1 MISKQTAAGAEL
13 IAYCAANNIAI
24 PLTTIKY
31 GVGAPASEA
40 DIENLTDLISIQG
53 SVPITAKTQQTNTVF
68 CEGQISNVTPVQITT
83 GFLMTEAGVYG
94 TDPRTSIETL
104 IQYDWYNDGGLY
116 FPPASVGEVTKNT
129 SLGIVVGTATTV
141 ISQWNG
147 SNVLATKSNLADA
160 VTSIMG
166 GTFIPQYAIQDAVTK
181 IAGNVYRDNN
191 DGYNYYCTTTTDSV
205 VNSTSYFKPFTNKV
219 LSDRLDSCA
228 KVSSS
233 MSQFTETEVL
243 KGTANNLNS
252 VTSVFEYYNGNYA
265 NIPTVYTG
273 TSGIA
278 ITFSGSG
285 RAVQLALSNTA
296 ANIAYRAYTGS
307 TWTSWVLVK

>member
-1 MISKQTAAGAEL
+1 MISKQTNVGAEL
-13 IAYCAANNIAI
+13 IAYCAANNIAV

-31 GVGAPASEA
+31 GVGSPASEA
-40 DIENLTDLISIQG
+40 DIVNLTDLISIQG

-83 GFLMTEAGVYG
+83 GFLLTEAGVYG

-129 SLGIVVGTATTV
+129 SLGIVVGSATTV

-166 GTFIPQYAIQDAVTK
+166 GTFIPQYAIQDPVTK
-181 IAGNVYRDNN
+181 IAGNIYRDNN
-191 DGYNYYCTTTTDSV
+191 DGYNYYCITSTNTV
-205 VNSTSYFKPFTNKV
+205 VNSTTYFTPFTNKV
-219 LSDRLDSCA
+219 LSDRLDNYI
-228 KVSSS
+228 K
-233 MSQFTETEVL
+233 TETMSVYITTKSNAISTCDYIPWPDNKVIVSL
-243 KGTANNLNS
+243 KINNVTGYESFTLTTA
-252 VTSVFEYYNGNYA
+252 
-265 NIPTVYTG
+265 
-273 TSGIA
+273 GIMLFFMA
-278 ITFSGSG
+278 LDSGSP
-285 RAVQLALSNTA
+285 ALGTQ
-296 ANIAYRAYTGS
+296 IDIVIRYIE
-307 TWTSWVLVK
+307 L